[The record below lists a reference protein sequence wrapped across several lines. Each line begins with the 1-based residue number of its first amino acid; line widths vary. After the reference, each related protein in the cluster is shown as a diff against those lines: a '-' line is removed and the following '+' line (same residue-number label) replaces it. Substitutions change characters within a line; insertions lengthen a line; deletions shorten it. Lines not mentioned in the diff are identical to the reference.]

1 MPDQNDRP
9 GLTRRSYIAVLA
21 FFAAVRTFPFW
32 ATPWRLKQLPL
43 KMLVPTMAV
52 DAIRY
57 VAIVLIAALFIR
69 AFWNRLVSDVLA
81 VRSINYTE
89 AVAAVLVKGLLFMT

>member
-1 MPDQNDRP
+1 
-9 GLTRRSYIAVLA
+9 
-21 FFAAVRTFPFW
+21 
-32 ATPWRLKQLPL
+32 
-43 KMLVPTMAV
+43 MAV

-89 AVAAVLVKGLLFMT
+89 AVAVVLVKGLLFMT